1 MRTQGTDTRKCM
13 SDGTWSGQDLKC
25 KGEIL
30 QKIIYLTLFTSFFAH
45 QIGISGIL
53 SWDRKS
59 YPCYLKHAVTSALS
73 FGCNGTHTHGRQV
86 TSVLSQSD
94 VSM

>member
-30 QKIIYLTLFTSFFAH
+30 QIMIHLTLFTSFFAH
-45 QIGISGIL
+45 QIRISGFYPGIENLTYVIL
-53 SWDRKS
+53 NMQSRVH
-59 YPCYLKHAVTSALS
+59 CLLVVMEL
-73 FGCNGTHTHGRQV
+73 THMVVKWRHC
-86 TSVLSQSD
+86 
-94 VSM
+94 